1 MITSKYTIKLKLY
14 KFLSTNPSLSLIQL
28 QSDLIHSCQVI
39 DQLLATL
46 KVTEANLSSI
56 TTCHYWYAYR
66 LLRMVDCN
74 GAKVAIDAFK
84 YLKRYLT
91 VKSLGAT
98 DALPVPVLKIRLKNG
113 VPGIV
118 SYMTNHLIS
127 DNHIRII
134 LTTCNLVSLIKLPP
148 DPSHKAITDGPL
160 TEYQEDLITSFKE
173 FVLKAGPLLN
183 PKGCEEDDMVSNPRS
198 YLGYTS
204 YKSGCNGP
212 SMLRCTDDFLILKSR
227 FPSVLADVKTIMQLD
242 KNPMLSTLES
252 LEQVYEESCKPRSP
266 EKLKVGKITQISEGG
281 GKTRNIALV
290 DFWSQNAL
298 FPFHRRLF
306 RILKQIPQDGTF
318 DQDASFR
325 RFMNLANRKG
335 VAGCFDLSSATERF
349 PLILQSIVVSALMG
363 DIWKDAWERC
373 VIKRDYVFRN
383 KRITWKVGQPLG
395 LYGSWALFT
404 LTHHLFVR
412 WCANDHKFASYCILG
427 DDIGI
432 FSKSTMLKYSTMM
445 EAFGVE
451 INKSKSFVSTS
462 VPVYGEYCKRIF
474 RGRSEL
480 SGLSMKLIVGSKREP
495 EMYVNILNKI
505 VARWNLPLSK
515 SVITKYFKEL
525 PDCRGTR
532 RVALLL
538 FIKEEVMS
546 TGLESPVRH
555 SILPQ
560 SLKERLQ
567 AQLGAHVLDG
577 FKESISHFDVFTD
590 ILRGIPSTCPNP
602 SNPSRQKRR
611 LGFGRLDL
619 SRVSSRLTA
628 KALAMY
634 SLSTYYYY
642 GSKRFG
648 SIPVLGSTPVNW
660 PVHDPMYNWLT
671 SNDESPLVKTF
682 WGLCNRLYSQM
693 VVEGRTR
700 VTSVSTLPFDQIKL
714 FDNEGIPLPGKVQ
727 SSSFDKY
734 FIRTCGDLDLT
745 HLEGVGAFLN
755 KLALRSKIEYPY
767 TSINDIVPIYWFQ
780 KH

>member
-1 MITSKYTIKLKLY
+1 MITNKYIIFLKLY
-14 KFLSTNPSLSLIQL
+14 KFLSTNPDPSLIKLKQ
-28 QSDLIHSCQVI
+28 DLIHACQVT

-46 KVTEANLSSI
+46 KMTEANLSSI

-91 VKSLGAT
+91 VKALGAT
-98 DALPVPVLKIRLKNG
+98 DPLPVPVLKIRLKDG

-118 SYMTNHLIS
+118 SYMTRHLIS

-134 LTTCNLVSLIKLPP
+134 LTTCNFVSLIKLPP

-160 TEYQEDLITSFKE
+160 TEYQEDLITSFKD
-173 FVLKAGPLLN
+173 FVLNSGPLLN
-183 PKGCEEDDMVSNPRS
+183 PKGCEEDDMVSNPKS
-198 YLGYTS
+198 YTGYTS

-212 SMLRCTDDFLILKSR
+212 SVLRCTDDFLALKGR
-227 FPSVLADVKTIMQLD
+227 FPSVLADIKTIMQLD
-242 KNPMLSTLES
+242 KNPMLNTLES
-252 LEQVYEESCKPRSP
+252 LELVYDESCKPRSP

-290 DFWSQNAL
+290 DFWTQNAL

-306 RILKQIPQDGTF
+306 RILKKIPQDGTF
-318 DQDASFR
+318 DQDASFK
-325 RFMNLANRKG
+325 RFVNLANRKG

-432 FSKSTMLKYSTMM
+432 FSKSIMLKYSTMM

-462 VPVYGEYCKRIF
+462 VPVYGEFCKRIF
-474 RGRSEL
+474 RGRNEL

-505 VARWNLPLSK
+505 SARWNLHLSI

-555 SILPQ
+555 SIVPQ
-560 SLKERLQ
+560 TLKEHLQ

-577 FKESISHFDVFTD
+577 FKESISHFNVFTD
-590 ILRGIPSTCPNP
+590 LLMGVPAMCYND
-602 SNPSRQKRR
+602 SNPSGLKRQ
-611 LGFGRLDL
+611 LEFGNLDL
-619 SRVSSRLTA
+619 SRILTRQTA
-628 KALAMY
+628 RALAMY
-634 SLSTYYYY
+634 SLSTYYYF

-648 SIPVLGSTPVNW
+648 GIPDLGSTPVNW
-660 PVHDPMYNWLT
+660 PLASPLYEWLV
-671 SNDESPLVKTF
+671 SNDKSPLVKTF
-682 WGLCNRLYSQM
+682 WGLCERLFSQM
-693 VVEGRTR
+693 MEEGRTR
-700 VTSVSTLPFDQIKL
+700 INTIPTLDFDQIHL

-727 SSSFDKY
+727 LTSFDKY
-734 FIRTCGDLDLT
+734 FIRTCGDLDLKD
-745 HLEGVGAFLN
+745 LEGVGAFLN

-767 TSINDIVPIYWFQ
+767 TPIQDIVPV
-780 KH
+780 KATNT